1 MNEVYFPALFPGF
14 EAPAEASGAL
24 ERLAIVHAELDRDA
38 RTICLDAQA
47 DNYITEKRMAK
58 AKELLVLKGYCP
70 REIATEIG
78 YDNEYSFKRAFQR
91 TYGITPRDFLEK
103 EGKNAR

>member
-1 MNEVYFPALFPGF
+1 
-14 EAPAEASGAL
+14 
-24 ERLAIVHAELDRDA
+24 
-38 RTICLDAQA
+38 
-47 DNYITEKRMAK
+47 MAK

-91 TYGITPRDFLEK
+91 TYGITPRDFFEK